1 MSRHNDVGLEVL
13 NLADAG
19 NPSLTQLARTDLAE
33 LLVYVAK
40 DSVAADGE
48 PQRRYLQHR
57 AVVRVGLSDS
67 NDTHLVPVD
76 AEDAAGGQRLRL
88 CRRLID
94 LPREIDV
101 PNARNRHVV
110 VLLHVRDGAGI
121 GDGLRARQA
130 ALQRRD
136 AEPVVSVAMGDGD
149 VAKATRAPCTCCRRA
164 TRTRPTR
171 RTLATWSRRR
181 CPTGR
186 RQSAAAR
193 PRARPQHGHDR
204 QSAGVVHESLPHV
217 AEPWVGRG
225 RAFAGFGGAFSYVYG
240 AMSSCFPLSPQS
252 ST

>member
-130 ALQRRD
+130 ALQRYSSTMYLLSTGDTYAPNSPHFGHLVQETLPDGTPPNDQQEGVD
-136 AEPVVSVAMGDGD
+136 AFMQKRRPNFQTTVDD
-149 VAKATRAPCTCCRRA
+149 DAP
-164 TRTRPTR
+164 PNFP
-171 RTLATWSRRR
+171 WWNEID
-181 CPTGR
+181 TGR
-186 RQSAAAR
+186 RRPIAAVPPPKGELR
-193 PRARPQHGHDR
+193 GIY
-204 QSAGVVHESLPHV
+204 HE
-217 AEPWVGRG
+217 
-225 RAFAGFGGAFSYVYG
+225 
-240 AMSSCFPLSPQS
+240 
-252 ST
+252 